1 MDLDNLVGKIEATEA
16 KAIERIFLNEGSSVI
31 RIDGMLTYESQ
42 KGQNFCILEATVVS
56 SDVYAPD
63 TAVKQMWALSGVD
76 KWRIDANLALIK
88 AVIMAAK
95 PGKTLDGL
103 AIKAAITGGKDCSI
117 AGMHIKA
124 TAIEK
129 MSDRG
134 KSYKDWSYQYAKVDA
149 APVASSE
156 TPKVESP
163 AKEPT
168 AAAGDIPDFY
178 M

>member
-56 SDVYAPD
+56 SDVYAPE

-88 AVIMAAK
+88 AVIMAAN
-95 PGKTLDGL
+95 PGKPLDGL
-103 AIKAAITGGKDCSI
+103 AIKAAITGGRNCSI
-117 AGMHIKA
+117 AGLHIKA

-134 KSYKDWSYQYAKVDA
+134 KSYKDWSYQYAKVDTPRVTPNETVTEVA
-149 APVASSE
+149 TAKPVSE
-156 TPKVESP
+156 KSE
-163 AKEPT
+163 
-168 AAAGDIPDFY
+168 DIPDFD